1 MNKYISISE
10 LSKRLNLINLR
21 NNKPLN
27 YVLRYWEKEFIQIRQ
42 KIINKRRYYSSQQ
55 VEIMTLI
62 KYLIKNK
69 GMTIKGAK
77 NVLNSK
83 IINLDDYKS
92 YSLKTDY
99 QKKKIKSKREK
110 ILDKIKKLKRYGKK
124 KLILR

>member
-1 MNKYISISE
+1 
-10 LSKRLNLINLR
+10 
-21 NNKPLN
+21 
-27 YVLRYWEKEFIQIRQ
+27 
-42 KIINKRRYYSSQQ
+42 
-55 VEIMTLI
+55 MTLI

-99 QKKKIKSKREK
+99 RKKKIKNQSEK

-124 KLILR
+124 NSY

>member
-27 YVLRYWEKEFIQIRQ
+27 YVLRYWEKEFIQIRP

-99 QKKKIKSKREK
+99 RKKKIKNQSEK

-124 KLILR
+124 NSY

>member
-21 NNKPLN
+21 TNKPLN
-27 YVLRYWEKEFIQIRQ
+27 YVLRYWEKEFIQIRP

-99 QKKKIKSKREK
+99 RKKKIKNQSEK

-124 KLILR
+124 NSY